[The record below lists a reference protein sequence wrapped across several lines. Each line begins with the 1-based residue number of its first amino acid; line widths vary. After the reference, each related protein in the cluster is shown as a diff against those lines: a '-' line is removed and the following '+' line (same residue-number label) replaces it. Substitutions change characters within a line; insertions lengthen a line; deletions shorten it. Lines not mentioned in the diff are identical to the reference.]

1 MIHDPFP
8 DRIDALKLFTR
19 NGSITAVL
27 PIARLHRLSLNLQD
41 TNGQVVV
48 DLHFGL
54 DANKKMLLTGT
65 LDSKVIVLCQRCMSE
80 MELDLHSDL
89 YLKVCAN
96 DKQLRALPKSEDAI
110 VIDETGLNILE
121 VIEDELIL
129 SLPIVTLHSVM
140 SCNKADSA
148 DAHFTAISGLE
159 NGENQIAKDEKQ
171 SPFAMLAT
179 LKGKL

>member
-1 MIHDPFP
+1 
-8 DRIDALKLFTR
+8 
-19 NGSITAVL
+19 
-27 PIARLHRLSLNLQD
+27 
-41 TNGQVVV
+41 
-48 DLHFGL
+48 
-54 DANKKMLLTGT
+54 
-65 LDSKVIVLCQRCMSE
+65 

-96 DKQLRALPKSEDAI
+96 EKQLRALPKSEDAI
-110 VIDETGLNILE
+110 AMDETGLNILE

-159 NGENQIAKDEKQ
+159 NGENQIAKDEKKR
-171 SPFAMLAT
+171 PFAMLAT